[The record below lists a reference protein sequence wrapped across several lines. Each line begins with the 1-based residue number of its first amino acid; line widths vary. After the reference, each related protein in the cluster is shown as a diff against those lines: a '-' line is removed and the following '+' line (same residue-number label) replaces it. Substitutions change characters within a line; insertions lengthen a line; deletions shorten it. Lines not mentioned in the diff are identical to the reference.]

1 MESLSSD
8 ADSVEERKALETY
21 IAGRFAP
28 VITNSWAMAQG
39 PATEIERHKMAAEQI
54 LSARVQPS
62 PQQFEAAKALVE
74 TELPEIKPEP
84 AKGMRSANRETR
96 WIWII
101 GLGAIYGV
109 CTVILPC
116 WIAALAFRGGVLL
129 RAFGLAVVKRT
140 GEPASRGRVLWRNF
154 LASAPFVIATWAL
167 HGQSRFVAAL
177 PLCAAIA
184 LAVCSALIRG
194 RTLQDRLAGTDLV
207 PR

>member
-1 MESLSSD
+1 LLPDSD
-8 ADSVEERKALETY
+8 TAEEREALEIY

-39 PATEIERHKMAAEQI
+39 PATEMKRHETAAQQI
-54 LSARVQPS
+54 LSVRGQPS

-74 TELPEIKPEP
+74 TKLPGIKPEP

-101 GLGAIYGV
+101 SLGAIYGV
-109 CTVILPC
+109 WTVILPC

-154 LASAPFVIATWAL
+154 LASAPFVIATYAL
-167 HGQSRFVAAL
+167 HGQNRLVAAL
-177 PLCAAIA
+177 PLCAALA
-184 LAVCSALIRG
+184 LAVGSALLRG

-207 PR
+207 SR